1 MSSYTNKPGYM
12 RRATIAW
19 ALYNVIFLGTLA
31 VLIYF
36 TGPYLDRWYVMIPL
50 IVVLIVGQWIIL
62 GETIMPF
69 IRDWIQNGNHVEP
82 IKPN

>member
-1 MSSYTNKPGYM
+1 
-12 RRATIAW
+12 
-19 ALYNVIFLGTLA
+19 
-31 VLIYF
+31 
-36 TGPYLDRWYVMIPL
+36 L